1 MSSQPT
7 LKQRLGNALRALRG
21 FTGPQ
26 TSMQEV
32 YIRTAPSPQNAIDIF
47 KGEWA
52 CKLPDEA
59 QGVVT
64 GGSVP
69 AFQHLRITWAI
80 EQLGGAAGMNV
91 LELGP
96 LEGGHTYMLDR
107 AGVASVTAI
116 ESNTRAYLKC
126 LVVKE
131 LLGMPRARFLCGD
144 FVEYLRTCDGKFDFC
159 VASGVLYHMTN
170 PVELLAL
177 LARVTDKVYFW
188 THYYDAEAIRT
199 TPGFCR
205 VFCESAPAEF
215 AGFKHALH
223 KTYYGEQT
231 LADAGFCGGSRPYA
245 CWLTRDDLMGALKH
259 LGFTRIDVQFDRRDQ
274 AIGPNISLLAR
285 KG

>member
-7 LKQRLGNALRALRG
+7 PMQRLGNALRALRG
-21 FTGPQ
+21 FTG
-26 TSMQEV
+26 SHAAIQEV
-32 YIRTAPSPQNAIDIF
+32 YIRTAPSSQHAIDIF
-47 KGEWA
+47 EREWA
-52 CKLPDEA
+52 CELPKEA
-59 QGVVT
+59 GPVVS
-64 GGSVP
+64 GGTVP
-69 AFQHLRITWAI
+69 AFHDPRLRWAL
-80 EQLGGAAGMNV
+80 EQLGSVAGWKA

-107 AGVASVTAI
+107 AGVESVTSI

-131 LLGMPRARFLCGD
+131 LLDMPRAHFLCGD
-144 FVEYLRTCDGKFDFC
+144 FVEYLRTCGERFDLC

-177 LARVTDKVYFW
+177 LARATDKVYFW
-188 THYYDAEAIRT
+188 THYHDAEAIRT

-205 VFCESAPAEF
+205 VFCENTPAEF
-215 AGFKHALH
+215 AGFKHTLH

-245 CWLTRDDLMGALKH
+245 CWLSRDDLMGALKH
-259 LGFTRIDVQFDRRDQ
+259 FGFTRVDVQFDRRDQ